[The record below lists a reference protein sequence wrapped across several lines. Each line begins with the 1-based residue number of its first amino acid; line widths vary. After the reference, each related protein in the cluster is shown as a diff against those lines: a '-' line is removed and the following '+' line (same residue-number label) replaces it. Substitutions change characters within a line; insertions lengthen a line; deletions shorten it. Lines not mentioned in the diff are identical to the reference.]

1 MIPMIPNQLK
11 FGMVFMLMIAFAQN
25 LFMLAWT
32 PDINQTY
39 IIFLLAF
46 GFGLSQSIGY
56 GQVRGIFKM
65 ETFALIGNSINF
77 SFRSLWFVFFK

>member
-1 MIPMIPNQLK
+1 MFGVVASIFSLVMGYILK
-11 FGMVFMLMIAFAQN
+11 SIGTEAGIVFMLMVAFAQN

-46 GFGLSQSIGY
+46 GFGISQSIGY
-56 GQVRGIFKM
+56 GQVRGIFK
-65 ETFALIGNSINF
+65 I
-77 SFRSLWFVFFK
+77 K